1 MAISLSSSTT
11 FLHDGRLHTRA
22 WSAKTEE
29 YASHLLPGMAKDTQA
44 WRFRPEMCPSAC
56 LVWAEARA
64 IL

>member
-11 FLHDGRLHTRA
+11 FLHDDRLRTRA
-22 WSAKTEE
+22 WSTTTEE
-29 YASHLLPGMAKDTQA
+29 YASHLLLSMAKDTEA